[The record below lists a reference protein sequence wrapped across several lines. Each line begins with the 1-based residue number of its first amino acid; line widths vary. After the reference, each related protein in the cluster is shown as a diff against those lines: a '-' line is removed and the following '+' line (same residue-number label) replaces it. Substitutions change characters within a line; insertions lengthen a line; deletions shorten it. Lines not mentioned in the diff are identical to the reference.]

1 MPPTS
6 EFPARVVP
14 ADGEETVAEQ
24 LATVLRRYRKM
35 MSAALT
41 AEDYGPIMPA
51 AAWLLLAMAREPGT
65 VGQLARRLGLTKQA
79 VSRLAD
85 RLVTL
90 GYCDRSRSETNRR
103 QVLLRATDEGARAAA
118 VLRAGIEQADALLLL
133 DHLSDGE
140 RETFRRTL
148 GLMARAAAG
157 FRDGSAAGESES

>member
-1 MPPTS
+1 MPSAS
-6 EFPARVVP
+6 EFPAQIVP
-14 ADGEETVAEQ
+14 ADGEESVAEQ
-24 LATVLRRYRKM
+24 LAKVLRRYRKV

-51 AAWLLLAMAREPGT
+51 ATWLLLAMAREPGT

-90 GYCDRSRSETNRR
+90 GYCDRRRSETNRR

-118 VLRAGIEQADALLLL
+118 VLRAGIERADTVLLGDLGE
-133 DHLSDGE
+133 GE
-140 RETFRRTL
+140 RETFRGTL
-148 GLMARAAAG
+148 GVMARASAG
-157 FRDGSAAGESES
+157 AGDGSVADDPDG

>member
-1 MPPTS
+1 MR
-6 EFPARVVP
+6 AN
-14 ADGEETVAEQ
+14 GEAIGGEASVAEQ
-24 LATVLRRYRKM
+24 LAMVLRRYRKA

-65 VGQLARRLGLTKQA
+65 VGQLADRLGLAKQA

-90 GYCDRSRSETNRR
+90 GYCDRRRSESNRR

-118 VLRAGIEQADALLLL
+118 VLRTGIEQTDALLLG
-133 DHLSDGE
+133 DLSEGE
-140 RETFRRTL
+140 RATFRRTL
-148 GLMARAAAG
+148 GAMARVSATA
-157 FRDGSAAGESES
+157 RDGSAADDPEG

>member
-1 MPPTS
+1 
-6 EFPARVVP
+6 
-14 ADGEETVAEQ
+14 
-24 LATVLRRYRKM
+24 

-51 AAWLLLAMAREPGT
+51 ATWLLLAMAREPGT

-90 GYCDRSRSETNRR
+90 GYCDRRRSETNRR

-118 VLRAGIEQADALLLL
+118 VLRAGMEQADTLLLGDL
-133 DHLSDGE
+133 GE
-140 RETFRRTL
+140 GRRKTFRRTL
-148 GLMARAAAG
+148 GVVARVSAG
-157 FRDGSAAGESES
+157 AGDGSVADDPDG